1 MLLAVVAFVQAEA
14 EAEAIAETDP
24 QFMGAPQ
31 PSGWGYHYQTH
42 HPAYPA
48 STAPLVTA
56 PAAVEGEGAE
66 ATLPVLN
73 PYAGY
78 GIGYGAYPYGAGAW
92 NGGYGGLGGY
102 GGYGGLGGYGGYG
115 GYGAGAWNRG
125 YGGNICIS
133 LKQLKIS
140 TLYPPKINYSKC
152 SNACFLKLIILK
164 YLHLSVVVQKI
175 FKNI

>member
-1 MLLAVVAFVQAEA
+1 MGIAVLLAVVAIVQAEA
-14 EAEAIAETDP
+14 EAEAVAETDP

-73 PYAGY
+73 PYSGY

-92 NGGYGGLGGY
+92 NGA
-102 GGYGGLGGYGGYG
+102 YGGLGGYGGYG

-125 YGGNICIS
+125 YGGYAG
-133 LKQLKIS
+133 LHTGYTGQGYGYGA
-140 TLYPPKINYSKC
+140 YPYGAGAGYGAYPYGAGAWNYG
-152 SNACFLKLIILK
+152 L
-164 YLHLSVVVQKI
+164 
-175 FKNI
+175 

>member
-1 MLLAVVAFVQAEA
+1 MGIAVLLAVVAIVQAEA
-14 EAEAIAETDP
+14 EAEAVAETDP

-78 GIGYGAYPYGAGAW
+78 GVGYGAYPYGAGAW

-102 GGYGGLGGYGGYG
+102 GGYGGLGGNRGYGGYAG
-115 GYGAGAWNRG
+115 LHTGYTGHGYGYGAYPYGAGAGYGAYPYGAGAWN
-125 YGGNICIS
+125 YG
-133 LKQLKIS
+133 LPL
-140 TLYPPKINYSKC
+140 P
-152 SNACFLKLIILK
+152 
-164 YLHLSVVVQKI
+164 
-175 FKNI
+175 

>member
-1 MLLAVVAFVQAEA
+1 VLLAVVAFVQAEA
-14 EAEAIAETDP
+14 EAEAVAETDP

-56 PAAVEGEGAE
+56 PAVEGEGSE
-66 ATLPVLN
+66 PTLPPVLN

-78 GIGYGAYPYGAGAW
+78 GSGYGAYPYGAGAW
-92 NGGYGGLGGY
+92 NGGYGGHGGY
-102 GGYGGLGGYGGYG
+102 GGYGGHGGYGGRGGYGGLGGYGGYG

-133 LKQLKIS
+133 LKQVKKVTHIHLQL
-140 TLYPPKINYSKC
+140 TA
-152 SNACFLKLIILK
+152 NA
-164 YLHLSVVVQKI
+164 
-175 FKNI
+175 